1 MLTLVRQVP
10 EDGLNTYHVSDMT
23 DFDIDVVP
31 GMVWDELNNFNS
43 DYYDGKLKIEN
54 NAAKKCMLISQEDQ
68 ET

>member
-10 EDGLNTYHVSDMT
+10 DEGLNNYHVSDMT

-43 DYYDGKLKIEN
+43 DYYDGKLKIDKNEE
-54 NAAKKCMLISQEDQ
+54 KKCLLISQED
-68 ET
+68 